1 MVVSCRGGRIGP
13 PLLLTGCG
21 GRGVTDLAGYIGR
34 TFFSFLQE
42 LSGLA
47 HLLRATAV
55 QARLVLTSRKLFA
68 QAGIL
73 ASVNEIG
80 TYSLTI
86 VLVLSLLI
94 GVALTVVV
102 SFQTKEL
109 GLFNYVPGVVAV
121 AIFRLMG
128 PLFTAI
134 IVAGRIGAGI
144 TARLGT
150 MKVSDEV
157 LALETMAIDP
167 VRYLVVRRMLGM
179 LLALP
184 ALTVIACFTAVF
196 GGFLFGTARHGIR
209 ADVYLKETL
218 DVLDIT
224 DVASG
229 VVKSLVYA
237 VVIVTISSYRG
248 LVVEGSAEEVGRSTM
263 ITVVWC
269 TLTIIVLETVMT
281 MAFYG

>member
-1 MVVSCRGGRIGP
+1 M
-13 PLLLTGCG
+13 LTG
-21 GRGVTDLAGYIGR
+21 VKNLAGYVGR
-34 TFFSFLQE
+34 AFYSFLQD

-47 HLLRATAV
+47 HLFLETLV
-55 QARLVLTSRKLFA
+55 QAKATISDRKRLA
-68 QAGIL
+68 QAGVL

-94 GVALTVVV
+94 GVALTVIA

-109 GLFNYVPGVVAV
+109 GLFNYVPGIVALAV
-121 AIFRLMG
+121 FRLMG
-128 PLFTAI
+128 PLLTAI

-150 MKVSDEV
+150 MKVSEEI
-157 LALETMAIDP
+157 LALETMAISP
-167 VRYLVVRRMLGM
+167 VRFLVVRRLFGM

-184 ALTVIACFTAVF
+184 ALTVLSCFTAVL

-209 ADVYLKETL
+209 ADAYLRGTL

-224 DVASG
+224 DIYSG

-237 VVIVTISSYRG
+237 VVIVMIASYRG
-248 LVVEGSAEEVGRSTM
+248 LIVEGSAEEVGRSTM
-263 ITVVWC
+263 VTVVWS
-269 TLTIIVLETVMT
+269 TLAIILLETVLT
-281 MAFYG
+281 VAFYG